1 MAFGYSRNSSSGEE
15 QRGRSIER
23 SAEPIPLMERKQRT
37 NSYSSELST
46 ESSAS
51 ATPKTSSSWFKPAPQ
66 SANVNVYS
74 TCGRH
79 TNQFLFG
86 GPSLIDLAR
95 AMLSKD

>member
-1 MAFGYSRNSSSGEE
+1 MAFGYSRNRSSEEE

-23 SAEPIPLMERKQRT
+23 SEPVMLKEIKQRT

-51 ATPKTSSSWFKPAPQ
+51 ATPKSSRSWFKPAPQ
-66 SANVNVYS
+66 SSNVNVYT

-86 GPSLIDLAR
+86 GPSLTDLAR
-95 AMLSKD
+95 AMLGKD